1 MSKPNKYANLTQEE
15 FDIEAERIFGELNRL
30 EGNFESTFGIKFE
43 DVNDLDEQIDEM
55 FADVFGANTK
65 PTWVEQLKRT
75 MPSISETNKNCCTRA
90 KKIFLDTVD
99 EHHGAIKRGL
109 GRSYLEGLFPKLL
122 GSRKEKKYD
131 DAIVQLKGHINS
143 FSISPRGCEEFGEF
157 LFGTSDGNN
166 ENPSTIALKEWA
178 KCEDEYE
185 DTWKDKLSRFKNDTF
200 INTGEV
206 LRE

>member
-1 MSKPNKYANLTQEE
+1 MSNSNKYANLTQEE

-43 DVNDLDEQIDEM
+43 DVNDLDESINEM
-55 FADVFGANTK
+55 IGSLFGEKK

-99 EHHGAIKRGL
+99 EHHSAIKRGL

-131 DAIVQLKGHINS
+131 DAIVELKGYINS
-143 FSISPRGCEEFGEF
+143 LSISPSGCEEFGEF
-157 LFGTSDGNN
+157 LFGTSDGNK
-166 ENPSTIALKEWA
+166 ENPSTIALREWA